1 MTGHD
6 LESLSTFLQ
15 KATHRYGIAPDG
27 TWQAPSLAR
36 LANQANSEP
45 PSPEQATIKQPSL
58 SLDASWCDA
67 ARIFQSGQMV
77 RGIVTG
83 WNRGGLLVRWNDLQG
98 FVPASQLKEVPVF
111 ESDDARDDKLA
122 RWVGEELRLK
132 VIELDRSR
140 NRLVFSERA
149 TIWGPKDGERL
160 LSEVTPGETR
170 CGYVSNLC
178 DFGAFVDIG
187 AGRDGLLHI
196 SELSTSRVHKVT
208 DVVQEGQEVTV
219 WIKELDRERNR
230 ISLSMISP
238 DTKTIRDLAVGE
250 LVTGTVTRLTNY
262 GAFLDIGLERD
273 AMLHVKEMGDGYVAK
288 PEDVVKLGEVVEAR
302 ISGVDPRRGRI
313 DLSLKGLRQAATSDA
328 SQSEVYLEP
337 VAVELEDEELPSAME
352 MAFRM
357 ALSEEDIEYEMEKAS
372 RKSGRRR
379 RNNYRDQQDDI
390 VSRTLRYNN

>member
-1 MTGHD
+1 MTSGD
-6 LESLSTFLQ
+6 IETAAQTAVVESVAETAGAQAETKAAKPAPKQ
-15 KATHRYGIAPDG
+15 KKKVRVLP
-27 TWQAPSLAR
+27 R
-36 LANQANSEP
+36 
-45 PSPEQATIKQPSL
+45 
-58 SLDASWCDA
+58 
-67 ARIFQSGQMV
+67 ARIVKVLSVGME
-77 RGIVTG
+77 VTG
-83 WNRGGLLVRWNDLQG
+83 TVKRV
-98 FVPASQLKEVPVF
+98 
-111 ESDDARDDKLA
+111 
-122 RWVGEELRLK
+122 
-132 VIELDRSR
+132 
-140 NRLVFSERA
+140 SE
-149 TIWGPKDGERL
+149 
-160 LSEVTPGETR
+160 
-170 CGYVSNLC
+170 
-178 DFGAFVDIG
+178 FGAFVDIG

-313 DLSLKGLRQAATSDA
+313 DLSLKGLRQAATSDG
-328 SQSEVYLEP
+328 SQAEVYLEP
-337 VAVELEDEELPSAME
+337 VSVEMEQEELPSAME

-357 ALSEEDIEYEMEKAS
+357 ALSEDDIEYEMEKAS

>member
-1 MTGHD
+1 MTSGD
-6 LESLSTFLQ
+6 VETAA
-15 KATHRYGIAPDG
+15 KTVVV
-27 TWQAPSLAR
+27 
-36 LANQANSEP
+36 
-45 PSPEQATIKQPSL
+45 EQAVETAGAQAETKAAKPAPKQKKKVRVLPR
-58 SLDASWCDA
+58 
-67 ARIFQSGQMV
+67 ARIVKVLSVGME
-77 RGIVTG
+77 VTG
-83 WNRGGLLVRWNDLQG
+83 TVKRV
-98 FVPASQLKEVPVF
+98 
-111 ESDDARDDKLA
+111 
-122 RWVGEELRLK
+122 
-132 VIELDRSR
+132 
-140 NRLVFSERA
+140 SE
-149 TIWGPKDGERL
+149 
-160 LSEVTPGETR
+160 
-170 CGYVSNLC
+170 
-178 DFGAFVDIG
+178 FGAFVDIG

-337 VAVELEDEELPSAME
+337 VAVEMEDEELPSAME

>member
-1 MTGHD
+1 MTSGD
-6 LESLSTFLQ
+6 VETAAQTVVVEQSVETVGAQAETKAAKPAPKQKKKVRVLPRARIVKVLSVGMEVT
-15 KATHRYGIAPDG
+15 G
-27 TWQAPSLAR
+27 
-36 LANQANSEP
+36 
-45 PSPEQATIKQPSL
+45 TIK
-58 SLDASWCDA
+58 
-67 ARIFQSGQMV
+67 RV
-77 RGIVTG
+77 
-83 WNRGGLLVRWNDLQG
+83 
-98 FVPASQLKEVPVF
+98 
-111 ESDDARDDKLA
+111 
-122 RWVGEELRLK
+122 
-132 VIELDRSR
+132 
-140 NRLVFSERA
+140 SE
-149 TIWGPKDGERL
+149 
-160 LSEVTPGETR
+160 
-170 CGYVSNLC
+170 
-178 DFGAFVDIG
+178 FGAFVDIG

-302 ISGVDPRRGRI
+302 ISGVDARRGRI

-328 SQSEVYLEP
+328 SQGEVYLEP
-337 VAVELEDEELPSAME
+337 VAVEMEDEELPSAME